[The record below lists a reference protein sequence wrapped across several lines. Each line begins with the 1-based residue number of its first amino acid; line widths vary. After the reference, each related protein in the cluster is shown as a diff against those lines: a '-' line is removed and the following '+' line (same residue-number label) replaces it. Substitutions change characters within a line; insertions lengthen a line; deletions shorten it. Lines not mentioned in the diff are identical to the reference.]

1 MPLFRWL
8 HRRGP
13 TRSHPEHGSQ
23 ALQSRWYCMVSMW
36 ESRSLPEFFVARI
49 ERALPQSRPAAV
61 SSKLQPRGVA
71 FSSFSECLGERRAQ
85 GREIRGEQVVV
96 VGAGDEVELGVR
108 EFAGQPL

>member
-36 ESRSLPEFFVARI
+36 ESRSLPEFLVARI
-49 ERALPQSRPAAV
+49 ERALPQRRPAAV

-71 FSSFSECLGERRAQ
+71 FSRPGRTRMLMALLAVLAPAPRAPAPLEVTL
-85 GREIRGEQVVV
+85 REP
-96 VGAGDEVELGVR
+96 AL
-108 EFAGQPL
+108 